1 MCKAMEDMKN
11 EAARVGSDSRAIE
24 IAKAMLSRGKDS
36 YEEIAS
42 LTKLSLDVIKGL
54 ANPKVQ

>member
-1 MCKAMEDMKN
+1 MKN